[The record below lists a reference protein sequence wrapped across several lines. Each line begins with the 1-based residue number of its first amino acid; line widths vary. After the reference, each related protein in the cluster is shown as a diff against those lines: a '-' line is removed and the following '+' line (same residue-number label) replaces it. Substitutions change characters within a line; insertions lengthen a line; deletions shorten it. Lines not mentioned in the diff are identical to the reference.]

1 MSLFRSPRPTGVRRH
16 DEGGSVIIIVMAFIL
31 VIGVIA
37 LALLSFSFTATK
49 SQAVFR
55 ADRVIRN
62 NAESALITT
71 VERLRMNPLMATDAN
86 SSGTPP
92 LDSACNLNFPMQEDT
107 SNGTKATVTS
117 TSVLQVT
124 CGPTTPYNTS
134 GTYGVQSGSGGV
146 DADGGQRPRDVTITV
161 TCKGERARA
170 QPRRLRHDG
179 HGADR
184 GPGPGPLRHR
194 PQRDAR
200 QLRQASGGP
209 QDRHLG
215 HPALARRTGA
225 VVDPALPGL
234 LRAFGAAAGPPY
246 RQQPV
251 RVEPNDS

>member
-161 TCKGERARA
+161 TCKGERANVRNLVDCGTTGTARIVA
-170 QPRRLRHDG
+170 Q
-179 HGADR
+179 
-184 GPGPGPLRHR
+184 
-194 PQRDAR
+194 AR
-200 QLRQASGGP
+200 VRFDIDP
-209 QDRHLG
+209 NVT
-215 HPALARRTGA
+215 LANYDKRA
-225 VVDPALPGL
+225 VVPKIVTWDI
-234 LRAFGAAAGPPY
+234 R
-246 RQQPV
+246 R
-251 RVEPNDS
+251 